1 MKNYVKIGTIAGMVT
16 ALLALCITFVVAGT
30 PAAGKGSE
38 TVLQVANLSCGA
50 CAKHIEGELRK
61 HKGMEGMSTDIAAG
75 LITIKHTAEL
85 TPERLAELVTATG
98 YPATVAPAGKAADQ
112 TGAATKQ
119 GCKGCTPKDSGT
131 QKCDPKNCD
140 PKNCDPKNC
149 DPKNCDKKNCN
160 VKNCDTKNREIK
172 GCDKKGCKLP
182 APAPEK
188 S

>member
-16 ALLALCITFVVAGT
+16 TLLALCVTFVVAGT
-30 PAAGKGSE
+30 PAAGKGNE

-50 CAKHIEGELRK
+50 CAKNIEGELRK

-85 TPERLAELVTATG
+85 PPERLAELVTAAG
-98 YPATVAPAGKAADQ
+98 YPATVAPVGTATGQ
-112 TGAATKQ
+112 TGAGANQ

-131 QKCDPKNCD
+131 QRCNTKNCAPKNCD
-140 PKNCDPKNC
+140 PKNCDVKNCDVKNC
-149 DPKNCDKKNCN
+149 DPKNR
-160 VKNCDTKNREIK
+160 TIM